1 MELVHEVGA
10 AVGAAAAAGRGDAA
24 AAGGGDQGVGR
35 ETQARIYKKNRCRC
49 EKKSSTQLAI
59 RTYFYIQ
66 KPSLKQSF
74 DIVEMSS

>member
-49 EKKSSTQLAI
+49 EKIINAI
-59 RTYFYIQ
+59 SNTYVLLHS
-66 KPSLKQSF
+66 KA
-74 DIVEMSS
+74 